1 MSTARSLEITN
12 PFLTLQFNSLKQKL
26 VLPSTANDWKMLDD
40 YLKVQ
45 VLPSVLCATDPESK
59 YTVLVDGIYNSIAQ
73 CFGNII
79 SHHNDFKNSKE
90 RRIEIR
96 LLNVRMLKKECRRQ
110 YHRALR
116 ECWDS
121 EALAALSRNWF
132 KLIRQHN
139 QLRLRLVK
147 KQVWNKTKELQQKCD
162 KNFWGF
168 VSSVFNDKSNSP
180 NVSNHL
186 DMKTVTAHFTETSSR
201 GHSRPASTDLA
212 PFASSIRARPHKRR
226 PPQYK
231 SAKVSTRPR
240 TISLVPGHN

>member
-1 MSTARSLEITN
+1 
-12 PFLTLQFNSLKQKL
+12 
-26 VLPSTANDWKMLDD
+26 MLDD

-73 CFGNII
+73 CFGNMI

-116 ECWDS
+116 ECWDP

-139 QLRLRLVK
+139 HLRLRLVK

-168 VSSVFNDKSNSP
+168 VSSDKSNSP
-180 NVSNHL
+180 NVSNYL
-186 DMKTVTAHFTETSSR
+186 DMKTVTAHFTETYSSENA
-201 GHSRPASTDLA
+201 H
-212 PFASSIRARPHKRR
+212 FQR
-226 PPQYK
+226 PPTFHFQLFHLLRILFLFRKYGNQ
-231 SAKVSTRPR
+231 SRSQEYCH
-240 TISLVPGHN
+240 LHLQ